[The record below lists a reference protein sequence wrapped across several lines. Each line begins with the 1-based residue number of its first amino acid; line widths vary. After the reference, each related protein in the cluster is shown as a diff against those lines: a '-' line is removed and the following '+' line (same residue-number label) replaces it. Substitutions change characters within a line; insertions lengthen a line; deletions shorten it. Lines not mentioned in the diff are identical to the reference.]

1 MRFLWPLAVVAIAPP
16 DQVPDTPAGTP
27 PPAVA
32 VITTR
37 LAGVMPSYGFNG
49 RVVAEDKIDLR
60 ARVAGFLQ
68 KRLFEEGADVKV
80 GDLLFAIEKDQY
92 QAVVDQPQAGLASTE
107 ANKATTAVQLKRG
120 EELASPQQTE
130 RPA

>member
-1 MRFLWPLAVVAIAPP
+1 
-16 DQVPDTPAGTP
+16 
-27 PPAVA
+27 

-37 LAGVMPSYGFNG
+37 LPEVTPSYGFNG
-49 RVVAEDKIDLR
+49 RVVAEDKIDL
-60 ARVAGFLQ
+60 AWVAGFLQ

-92 QAVVDQPQAGLASTE
+92 QAVVDQPQAELASAE
-107 ANKATTAVQLKRG
+107 ANKATTAVQLKHG
-120 EELASPQQTE
+120 EELASPQRTG